1 MKNKIFFTIF
11 MMVWVIIVIINFVW
25 AKPVFSEEENRML
38 ATIPRFS
45 FESFVNGNYLNGVN
59 DYINDHFAFRN
70 FYLKLNSWWE
80 VQIMGKK
87 ENNGVYIGEDGYL
100 FEKVNF
106 NENEQKNINESINT
120 ILNFSEKMEKIN
132 VPTYFMLIP
141 NSIYINSDKLPN
153 NVETLDQEKIINEI
167 YNKTENTIN
176 INVTQS
182 LKIENENKQLY
193 FKTDHHI
200 NSDGAYVVYT
210 EFCKT
215 SNLPIINLN
224 EFEKVILSDDFLGT
238 FDSKAQ
244 LLNQESDTLFVYE
257 NTINTNIKEA
267 IYDKEVTN
275 SIFNEDYLKGKDK
288 YSYFLNG
295 NNSRAIIK
303 TNNTNDKKLLV
314 IKDSYAHIIS
324 QFLCQS
330 YSEVHFLDPRYTNFN
345 YEEYVKKNGI
355 TDVFFLYN
363 VSTFMQDTN
372 VSKIMPN
379 V

>member
-1 MKNKIFFTIF
+1 MKNKIFFAIF
-11 MMVWVIIVIINFVW
+11 MVVWIVIIVINFIW
-25 AKPVFSEEENRML
+25 PKQVFSEEENRML

-45 FESFVNGNYLNGVN
+45 FESFVNGEYLNGVN

-167 YNKTENTIN
+167 YNKSENTIN
-176 INVTQS
+176 INVTKS
-182 LKIENENKQLY
+182 LKKENENKQLY

-210 EFCKT
+210 EFCKAA
-215 SNLPIINLN
+215 NLPIINLN

-244 LLNQESDTLFVYE
+244 LLNQESDTLFVYK

-275 SIFNEDYLKGKDK
+275 SIFNENYLIGKDK

-303 TNNTNDKKLLV
+303 TNNANDKKILV
-314 IKDSYAHIIS
+314 IKDSYAHIMS
-324 QFLCQS
+324 QFLCQD
-330 YSEVHFLDPRYTNFN
+330 YSEIHFLDPRYTNFN

-355 TDVFFLYN
+355 TDVLFLYN
-363 VSTFMQDTN
+363 VSTFMQDTSI
-372 VSKIMPN
+372 SKIMPN

>member
-1 MKNKIFFTIF
+1 MKLNMKNKIFFAIF
-11 MMVWVIIVIINFVW
+11 MTVWVIIVIINFVW
-25 AKPVFSEEENRML
+25 AKPIFSEEENRML

-153 NVETLDQEKIINEI
+153 NVEVLDQEKIINEV

-176 INVTQS
+176 INVVKS
-182 LKIENENKQLY
+182 LKTENENKQLY

-200 NSDGAYVVYT
+200 NSDGAYVAYT

-215 SNLPIINLN
+215 ANLPIINLN
-224 EFEKVILSDDFLGT
+224 EFETIFLFIT
-238 FDSKAQ
+238 YSK
-244 LLNQESDTLFVYE
+244 S
-257 NTINTNIKEA
+257 
-267 IYDKEVTN
+267 
-275 SIFNEDYLKGKDK
+275 SIFY
-288 YSYFLNG
+288 
-295 NNSRAIIK
+295 
-303 TNNTNDKKLLV
+303 
-314 IKDSYAHIIS
+314 
-324 QFLCQS
+324 
-330 YSEVHFLDPRYTNFN
+330 
-345 YEEYVKKNGI
+345 
-355 TDVFFLYN
+355 
-363 VSTFMQDTN
+363 
-372 VSKIMPN
+372 
-379 V
+379 

>member
-106 NENEQKNINESINT
+106 NENEQKNVNKNIHT
-120 ILNFSEKMEKIN
+120 ISDFSAKMEKIN

-153 NVETLDQEKIINEI
+153 NVETLDQEKIINEV

-275 SIFNEDYLKGKDK
+275 SIFNEDYLRGKDK

-355 TDVFFLYN
+355 TDVLFLYN